1 MPRVSPCRIS
11 EHGKVLNKAGFSSAR
26 VTQPTEYA
34 KICLDRIL
42 NMPRF
47 WIWKGSEYARIS

>member
-34 KICLDRIL
+34 RICLDRIL

-47 WIWKGSEYARIS
+47 